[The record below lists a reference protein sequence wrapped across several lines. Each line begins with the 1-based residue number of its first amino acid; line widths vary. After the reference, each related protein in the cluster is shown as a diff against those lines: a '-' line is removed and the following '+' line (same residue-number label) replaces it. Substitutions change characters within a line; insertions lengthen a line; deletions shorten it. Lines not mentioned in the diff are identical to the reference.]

1 MVTGAQSEMEKKF
14 RIYIGF
20 LSPFLTQAATMA
32 AQRPNDNNLYSHI
45 EESRETKF
53 LWQGPGTASLVAGSR
68 GRAPGGRL
76 LWNFITSRFC

>member
-1 MVTGAQSEMEKKF
+1 MVASLQSEMEKKF

-53 LWQGPGTASLVAGSR
+53 LWRGPGAAPLAGCQGSALT
-68 GRAPGGRL
+68 GSPEGSALWHAP
-76 LWNFITSRFC
+76 